1 MNQRRWIKP
10 ILSSLL
16 AFATLY
22 TAGAQASPGDQP
34 ATLKTV
40 TLNPVKVG
48 GKWRI
53 AWDVRLGTVRGIL
66 VLKQHADQVTGT
78 FEEYGKTYS
87 LTGSVEGQ
95 AITFD
100 VPFVGGP
107 APYTIEF
114 KGTVDRK
121 KMTGTS
127 GLKGGERGFLG
138 HAGEIDEPQRPWT
151 ATKGLKRPN
160 DAPGKPPDDDD

>member
-53 AWDVRLGTVRGIL
+53 AWDVRSGTVRRIL
-66 VLKQHADQVTGT
+66 VLTRHAGT
-78 FEEYGKTYS
+78 FEEYGKTQVRPRLAPLQS
-87 LTGSVEGQ
+87 FQLRND
-95 AITFD
+95 IR
-100 VPFVGGP
+100 GGLMY
-107 APYTIEF
+107 AY
-114 KGTVDRK
+114 
-121 KMTGTS
+121 
-127 GLKGGERGFLG
+127 
-138 HAGEIDEPQRPWT
+138 
-151 ATKGLKRPN
+151 
-160 DAPGKPPDDDD
+160 